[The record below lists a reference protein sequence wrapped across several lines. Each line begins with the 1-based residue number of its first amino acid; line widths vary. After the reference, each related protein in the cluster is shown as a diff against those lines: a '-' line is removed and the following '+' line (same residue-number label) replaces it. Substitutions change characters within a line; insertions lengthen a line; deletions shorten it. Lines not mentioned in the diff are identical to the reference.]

1 MTRMLNFRTV
11 WCCSLIILL
20 HKVCWLYITPL
31 VFVTLLIDELYGWNF
46 LIILILFQ
54 NMITFLIFLLNNF
67 ITNIANMF
75 IKILVLSLGE
85 KQYEEG
91 PLAGKKLPKPVQ
103 LLGFLLTGATV
114 VSVILIFS
122 HFTFWLS
129 RAINRIVSYSVSYNL
144 LKSGEPSC
152 CRSSAAFQVC
162 SIPMHCNVGGVGDDG
177 DDHSE
182 NEDDTVMVHT

>member
-1 MTRMLNFRTV
+1 
-11 WCCSLIILL
+11 
-20 HKVCWLYITPL
+20 
-31 VFVTLLIDELYGWNF
+31 
-46 LIILILFQ
+46 
-54 NMITFLIFLLNNF
+54 MITFLLFLLNNF

-122 HFTFWLS
+122 HFDCQERPIGLFL
-129 RAINRIVSYSVSYNL
+129 
-144 LKSGEPSC
+144 
-152 CRSSAAFQVC
+152 
-162 SIPMHCNVGGVGDDG
+162 
-177 DDHSE
+177 
-182 NEDDTVMVHT
+182 TVYLIIS

>member
-1 MTRMLNFRTV
+1 
-11 WCCSLIILL
+11 
-20 HKVCWLYITPL
+20 
-31 VFVTLLIDELYGWNF
+31 
-46 LIILILFQ
+46 
-54 NMITFLIFLLNNF
+54 MITFLIFLLNNF

-122 HFTFWLS
+122 HFTF
-129 RAINRIVSYSVSYNL
+129 
-144 LKSGEPSC
+144 
-152 CRSSAAFQVC
+152 
-162 SIPMHCNVGGVGDDG
+162 
-177 DDHSE
+177 
-182 NEDDTVMVHT
+182 